1 MDTNARPPLA
11 GRHILVASGPTRAP
25 IDAVRYIGNRST
37 GRLGSTIATELLR
50 RGTEVTFMYGTGSV
64 TPEFSSGLR
73 LDEIETIDEAWK
85 RLNYHLKN
93 QRIFAVIMAMAV
105 LDYRPKETTRQKLPS
120 EREEMTLT
128 LVKCPKL
135 IERIKA
141 VSPDIFLVGFKL
153 EAGISEGDLFGR
165 AEDLARRARC
175 DLVVANRIDD
185 IRPDK
190 HVAWFVGLGET
201 GREITGPYETPQEI
215 AQALADRLAA
225 L

>member
-1 MDTNARPPLA
+1 
-11 GRHILVASGPTRAP
+11 
-25 IDAVRYIGNRST
+25 
-37 GRLGSTIATELLR
+37 
-50 RGTEVTFMYGTGSV
+50 MYGTGSV
-64 TPEFSSGLR
+64 TPASSSGLR

-135 IERIKA
+135 IERIKE

-153 EAGISEGDLFGR
+153 EAGISEDDLFGR
-165 AEDLARRARC
+165 AEDLARRAGC